1 MTAGWTR
8 PVRPPSAN
16 CAKSP
21 DALSP
26 RAIIAGAGIGGL
38 AAAIALL
45 QAGFRV
51 AIYEKASTL
60 EEFGAGVQLT
70 PNATRILSR
79 LGVLDRV
86 LRFASPPRS
95 VLVLRGS
102 DNFELTRMPLDD
114 AERRWGAAYLVIHR
128 ADLQRALVEA
138 VSGQP
143 GVELSLGSTVLDFTD
158 KGRRVSLVWTN
169 GLTDAR
175 DEADLLIGADGL
187 RSRVRDR
194 LGFGAQD
201 QAEFAGRVAHRAIV
215 NADAPGL
222 QWKRRNDI
230 VLRLGRDAHF
240 VQYPLRGGSII
251 NLVATIASTTPG
263 GGADHQGDGAARQS
277 ILESAFKR
285 WSKEARS
292 LISAPIQWRAWPLYY
307 RPPIPSFS
315 VGRVALVGDAAH
327 PMVPFLAQG
336 AAQAIED
343 AAALARSFA
352 QVQEISAAVSLY
364 SHDRVARAARVQREA
379 LKLGHIYHLSG
390 PLAFARD
397 LTMRALGS
405 RRLAERYD
413 WLYGA

>member
-51 AIYEKASTL
+51 AIYEKASTF

-79 LGVLDRV
+79 LGVLDPM
-86 LRFASPPRS
+86 LRFASRPRA

-102 DNFELTRMPLDD
+102 DNIELTRMPLDD

-158 KGRRVSLVWTN
+158 KGGRVSLVWTN
-169 GLTDAR
+169 GLTEAR

-240 VQYPLRGGSII
+240 VQYPLRGESIV
-251 NLVATIASTTPG
+251 NLVATISSSSPT
-263 GGADHQGDGAARQS
+263 GGADHQADEAARHS
-277 ILESAFKR
+277 ILESAFR
-285 WSKEARS
+285 GWSKEARS

-352 QVQEISAAVSLY
+352 QVQDISAAVSLY

-413 WLYGA
+413 WLYRP